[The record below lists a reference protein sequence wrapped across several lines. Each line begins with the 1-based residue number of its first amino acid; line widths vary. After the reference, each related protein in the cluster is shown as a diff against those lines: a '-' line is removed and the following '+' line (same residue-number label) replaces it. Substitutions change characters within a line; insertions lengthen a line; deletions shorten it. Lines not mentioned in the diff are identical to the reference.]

1 MVIMSSE
8 DEDREWIFKKFKSI
22 VNPFLRKH
30 WDAHDVSHFWWG
42 LSLRTTAM
50 DKPSA
55 VVATTT
61 NLIEPDGDPSELG
74 NVMNNLMFD
83 FITKSSV
90 KEMEMDD
97 ATELLRNNV
106 NTNIGIIGQFGTRF
120 GMRAWYITCGNWIL
134 CNAEITAPKAKS
146 RVSKP
151 MEWKDVF
158 DGGGSEG
165 DIKIYYFTDGA
176 ALFAPPKKRKLSMSA
191 GVKGR
196 KGGVTFIQKSRII
209 PKLLLY
215 TTTPLLNWKDLPTQ
229 FLFND

>member
-1 MVIMSSE
+1 MSSE
-8 DEDREWIFKKFKSI
+8 DEDRNWVTNKFKSI
-22 VNPFLRKH
+22 VNPFLRKN
-30 WDAHDVSHFWWG
+30 WDAHEVSQFWYG

-55 VVATTT
+55 VVATTI
-61 NLIEPDGDPSELG
+61 NLIEPDTPPDKLG
-74 NVMNNLMFD
+74 NVMNNLMYD

-106 NTNIGIIGQFGTRF
+106 NTHKGIIGLFGTRM

-134 CNAEITAPKAKS
+134 CNADITAPKAKT

-158 DGGGSEG
+158 DGGGPES
-165 DIKIYYFTDGA
+165 DIKMYYFTDGA
-176 ALFAPPKKRKLSMSA
+176 ALFAPPKLKKISP
-191 GVKGR
+191 KN
-196 KGGVTFIQKSRII
+196 TTYIEKSRII
-209 PKLLLY
+209 PELLLY
-215 TTTPLLNWKDLPTQ
+215 TTTPVLNWKYLPTQ
-229 FLFND
+229 FL